1 MNDPVSQPSHY
12 QNADDSLECFEA
24 FWRMRG
30 RDAGVIAAL
39 FNVHKYCYRFDKK
52 HDSLGAQI
60 EDLRKAKQYL
70 DFAIKLVADDESR
83 RTEEL

>member
-1 MNDPVSQPSHY
+1 MGDPVSQPSHY
-12 QNADDSLECFEA
+12 QNSNSLECFEA

-30 RDAGVIAAL
+30 REAGIIAAL

-52 HDSLGAQI
+52 HQEQGRQI